1 MEKRTSERYADR
13 VRVLKALAHPS
24 RLLIVDRLAEKEHNV
39 HELTGMIG
47 SDISTV
53 SKHLSILRNA
63 GVVRDEKRGASV
75 YYSLRCR
82 CVLTFFSCTDAVLKA
97 VGGA

>member
-1 MEKRTSERYADR
+1 MDTRTLKRYANR

-24 RLLIVDRLAEKEHNV
+24 RLLIVDRLGEKEHNV

-47 SDISTV
+47 SDKSTV
-53 SKHLSILRNA
+53 SRHLSILRNA

-82 CVLTFFSCTDAVLKA
+82 CVLTFFSCTDAVLKTT
-97 VGGA
+97 GGA